1 MGEDEERLSEDIRSS
16 GDRRNDSLW
25 GGRFEGGMHPDMFR
39 LTESTG
45 VDMRLLPADVAAT
58 RAHARTLAAAGLM
71 PQDKLGDIDDACAAI
86 VAEWRAGDLIPA
98 PGDEDVHSVVE
109 RELTDRLGETG
120 ARIHAGRSRND
131 LVAADMHLWC
141 RSTAAEL
148 TRRAGELV
156 ETIAGKAEEHLE
168 TVMPG
173 YTHMQ
178 RAQPVS
184 LAFHLAAHAWTF
196 VRDAGR
202 FERARVAADCS
213 VLGAGAVAGTTLP
226 LDATVA
232 RDELGHPSMF
242 DNAMDA
248 VSDRDFVADLIYA
261 CALLGVHLSRLGEE
275 VVLWTSSE
283 FGFARL
289 DDRWST
295 GSSMMPQK
303 RNPDLAELLRGRG
316 AVAVGEL
323 TAFLGLLKGLPL
335 AYDRD
340 LQEDKELVFR
350 AADRAF
356 IGLESARAL
365 IEALH
370 FDPEVMATAARAGG
384 AWATDVAETLV
395 MRGVPFREAHRAAG
409 ELVLALERAG
419 KGLAD
424 APDEALEEAH
434 HLLRGEDRALADP
447 RGSMHRRMS
456 HGATSPD
463 RMKEQIGKLKAVA
476 DRLIR

>member
-1 MGEDEERLSEDIRSS
+1 MGQDQEGVNEM
-16 GDRRNDSLW
+16 LW
-25 GGRFEGGMHPDMFR
+25 GGRFEGRTHPDMFR
-39 LTESTG
+39 MTASTA

-71 PQDKLGDIDDACAAI
+71 PEDRLDDIDEACAAI
-86 VAEWRAGDLIPA
+86 VGEWRAGDLTA
-98 PGDEDVHSVVE
+98 GDADEDVHSVVE
-109 RELTDRLGETG
+109 RELTERLGEIG

-131 LVAADMHLWC
+131 LVATDMHLWC

-148 TRRAGELV
+148 IRSTGALV
-156 ETIAGKAEEHLE
+156 ETFALEAEKHTT

-173 YTHMQ
+173 YTHLQ
-178 RAQPVS
+178 RAQPIS
-184 LAFHLAAHAWTF
+184 LGFHLAAHAWTF

-202 FERARVAADCS
+202 FERARSAADCS
-213 VLGAGAVAGTTLP
+213 VLGAGALAGTTLP
-226 LDATVA
+226 LDASIA
-232 RDELGHPSMF
+232 RDELGFAAMF

-261 CALLGVHLSRLGEE
+261 CALLGAHLSRFGEE

-303 RNPDLAELLRGRG
+303 RNPDLGELLRGRG
-316 AVAVGEL
+316 AIATGEL
-323 TAFLGLLKGLPL
+323 TAFLSLLKGLPL

-340 LQEDKELVFR
+340 LQEDKELAFR

-356 IGLESARAL
+356 MALDSARAL
-365 IEALH
+365 LLALS
-370 FDPEVMATAARAGG
+370 FDVDRMESAARAGG
-384 AWATDVAETLV
+384 AWATDVAEALV
-395 MRGVPFREAHRAAG
+395 ARGVPFREAHRAAG
-409 ELVLALERAG
+409 QLVAALERAG
-419 KGLAD
+419 TALAK
-424 APDEALEEAH
+424 APDEILESAH
-434 HLLRGEDRALADP
+434 PLLRGEDRALAEP
-447 RGSMHRRMS
+447 AGSMRRRSS
-456 HGATSPD
+456 HGGTSPERVAD
-463 RMKEQIGKLKAVA
+463 QIGKLKAVA